1 MAAGVSSAVVRK
13 NLDTK
18 KSEINYLY
26 GKIGEIEGVLKEQKK
41 VNQRMRSDVESK
53 IQQIMSVEAQIASE
67 KERFRWKKV
76 TTLGDMEMQQE
87 TGDARLGELRR
98 QENDINLEIAEY
110 DILLAEN
117 DKLHGRYQAMIGEHA
132 AAIKL
137 QEDEREERKKLSFD
151 TRISMEVILR
161 QTIKAADD
169 EYKLKASEKM
179 GSEALL
185 AGQENLTL
193 KAAKGKWEEMCKNLV
208 HQQQQSYEELVKI
221 RVAKEVI
228 SATTAMQEISLA
240 VMDEHIHGLLNDIHS
255 LEDEKSSL
263 EQSIVLVEEEF
274 RHKKELK
281 QQLQLAKAEERHA
294 KAERKAVC
302 HQSLQVSQAVLAVG
316 FAVIERDQR
325 QKSKKLSTGMG
336 GSANLAEE
344 EDKDGVGMEADAK
357 AESGAEEAKETAPL
371 DADDSAG
378 DKAIDH
384 ECVWNSRKSDLHLAE
399 SLRLSRR
406 RKM

>member
-1 MAAGVSSAVVRK
+1 MSSAVVRK

-41 VNQRMRSDVESK
+41 VNQRVRSDVESK

-76 TTLGDMEMQQE
+76 TTLGDMEVRQE
-87 TGDARLGELRR
+87 TGDVRLGELRWH
-98 QENDINLEIAEY
+98 ENEINLEIAEY
-110 DILLAEN
+110 DILQAEN
-117 DKLHGRYQAMIGEHA
+117 DKLHNRYKLMIGEHA
-132 AAIKL
+132 AATKL
-137 QEDEREERKKLSFD
+137 QEEEREERKKQSFD

-240 VMDEHIHGLLNDIHS
+240 VMDEHIHSLLSDIHA

-263 EQSIVLVEEEF
+263 EQSILLVEKEF
-274 RHKKELK
+274 QHKKEFK
-281 QQLQLAKAEERHA
+281 QQLQLAKAEKRYA
-294 KAERKAVC
+294 KAERKAAST
-302 HQSLQVSQAVLAVG
+302 QALQVSQAVLAVG
-316 FAVIERDQR
+316 FAVMERDQK

-336 GSANLAEE
+336 GGVDQEDEKEKDGLGVVEAEAYTKAEE
-344 EDKDGVGMEADAK
+344 ET
-357 AESGAEEAKETAPL
+357 EEATPQA
-371 DADDSAG
+371 DSAF
-378 DKAIDH
+378 DH

-399 SLRLSRR
+399 SLRALSRR
-406 RKM
+406 RK